1 MSLQAVVLGSSGFI
15 GNNLSNYLSKKN
27 YKILNFNSK
36 NCNLMNEEAIKEAF
50 SKINSDY
57 SLIISSF
64 ITRSKEDTLESMIMN
79 INMIKNLSKNINIKF
94 LKKIIFISSVDVYG
108 SNYKNKINENNKVN
122 PFSYYGL
129 SKFASEIILKKY
141 FSKIPLVILRLPGV
155 YGQND
160 KKLSIIG
167 KLYHEAINNRKI
179 MIYNK
184 GSQLRDYI
192 KVTDVSMIIEI
203 FLNKSFEGVYNI
215 VSGKSFSIV
224 EIAKIIISNL
234 DNNIEI
240 IDNKSNSVSYDLVF
254 DNSKFTSIFPNF
266 VFTNIHKG
274 IEEYINNL

>member
-36 NCNLMNEEAIKEAF
+36 NCNLMHEEAIKEAF

-129 SKFASEIILKKY
+129 SKF
-141 FSKIPLVILRLPGV
+141 
-155 YGQND
+155 N
-160 KKLSIIG
+160 
-167 KLYHEAINNRKI
+167 
-179 MIYNK
+179 
-184 GSQLRDYI
+184 
-192 KVTDVSMIIEI
+192 
-203 FLNKSFEGVYNI
+203 
-215 VSGKSFSIV
+215 
-224 EIAKIIISNL
+224 
-234 DNNIEI
+234 
-240 IDNKSNSVSYDLVF
+240 
-254 DNSKFTSIFPNF
+254 
-266 VFTNIHKG
+266 
-274 IEEYINNL
+274 

>member
-1 MSLQAVVLGSSGFI
+1 LSLQAVVLGSSGFI